1 MSIFFIKVFIEKK
14 QLIEIKDGV
23 PVISNLQNWDLQ
35 KGKYLKT
42 SIAVSFFAT
51 ISTALAIATL
61 VLIIQRT
68 NEPLGNAFETLTSQ
82 WAIVGYS
89 FLTNLLILTFLSVWN
104 RRMCSKLFYNN
115 NFVEEVSLKKL
126 NWFFKKESRII
137 VLLTLHNSIASGIFA
152 IIIYKD
158 IKKNNLQP
166 LNNIINL

>member
-1 MSIFFIKVFIEKK
+1 M
-14 QLIEIKDGV
+14 
-23 PVISNLQNWDLQ
+23 
-35 KGKYLKT
+35 
-42 SIAVSFFAT
+42 
-51 ISTALAIATL
+51 ATL

-68 NEPLGNAFETLTSQ
+68 NEPLGDAFETLTSL

-89 FLTNLLILTFLSVWN
+89 FLINLLILTFLSVWN

-115 NFVEEVSLKKL
+115 NFVEEVSLRKL
-126 NWFFKKESRII
+126 NWFFKKESRIN
-137 VLLTLHNSIASGIFA
+137 VLLTLHNSIASVVFA